1 MRADLILG
9 IMNTHRPAPFDS
21 EASNDL
27 ARTTRSIP
35 LAIPLAA
42 ALIRAMVVLVWG
54 GVLA

>member
-42 ALIRAMVVLVWG
+42 ALIRAMVVLVWS